1 MIINNSMPK
10 SRDELDRFL
19 KRFVDEVT
27 MKINSLEVKN
37 TRLSQKISE
46 LEEKVNGN
54 TAENQNG

>member
-10 SRDELDRFL
+10 SRNELERFL

-54 TAENQNG
+54 TEKNANG

>member
-10 SRDELDRFL
+10 SRNELERFL

>member
-19 KRFVDEVT
+19 KRFVNEVT